1 MVFKRMDFAGTS
13 KVVPSSKSI
22 DEVARSASM
31 FMETPKLGQQKI
43 FSSHLSNG
51 LNQHLDRTIR

>member
-1 MVFKRMDFAGTS
+1 MDLARTS

-22 DEVARSASM
+22 EEAVRSASM
-31 FMETPKLGQQKI
+31 LMETPELGQQKI

>member
-1 MVFKRMDFAGTS
+1 MDLAETP

-22 DEVARSASM
+22 DEAVRSASM
-31 FMETPKLGQQKI
+31 FMETPELGQQKI
-43 FSSHLSNG
+43 FSSHLCNG